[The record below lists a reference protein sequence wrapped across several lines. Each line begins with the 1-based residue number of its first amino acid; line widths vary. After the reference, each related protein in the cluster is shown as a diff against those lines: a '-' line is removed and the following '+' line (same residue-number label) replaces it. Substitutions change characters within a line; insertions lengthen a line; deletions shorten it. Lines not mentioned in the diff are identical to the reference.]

1 MDVFFFFFRFF
12 LMYLINKDETEHTGQ
27 VSVDS
32 WYHSFR
38 TEKISKCLSV
48 KAHAITFSASGVI
61 RVEDVPRALLGL
73 LPCWRLFQKAI

>member
-1 MDVFFFFFRFF
+1 MSFFRFF

-27 VSVDS
+27 VSLDS

-38 TEKISKCLSV
+38 TEKISKRLSL
-48 KAHAITFSASGVI
+48 KAHITFSVSGVI
-61 RVEDVPRALLGL
+61 CVEDVPRALLGF